1 MPSITSGSP
10 RKGYYVVHCC
20 GASSSLELSDRAASY
35 GLPQATSLET
45 NPWLR
50 ALLLT
55 SDFLI

>member
-1 MPSITSGSP
+1 VPSITSGGA
-10 RKGYYVVHCC
+10 REGYYVVHSC
-20 GASSSLELSDRAASY
+20 GASSSLELSDGAASY
-35 GLPQATSLET
+35 GLPPVTSLET